1 MPLTSDI
8 GSRSF
13 NLGLEVFRARIAA
26 NGRGDI
32 TVGGET
38 VSIVYDATNGRFSSS
53 GGNDGLLSELL
64 ILGFNNGP
72 RALSERM
79 LSMLSDSGE
88 AQSQESIQ
96 DKISQCKFPVSSGNF
111 QCLPESIQCPIT
123 LERPEEGVFVK
134 NSDSSAVCTLF
145 DVDALSRVVNDGSVH
160 PLTRAPITPSMIV
173 KPEECKYDPAR
184 GSFIIKDS

>member
-8 GSRSF
+8 GSPSF

-79 LSMLSDSGE
+79 L
-88 AQSQESIQ
+88 
-96 DKISQCKFPVSSGNF
+96 
-111 QCLPESIQCPIT
+111 
-123 LERPEEGVFVK
+123 
-134 NSDSSAVCTLF
+134 
-145 DVDALSRVVNDGSVH
+145 
-160 PLTRAPITPSMIV
+160 
-173 KPEECKYDPAR
+173 
-184 GSFIIKDS
+184 

>member
-111 QCLPESIQCPIT
+111 QCPP
-123 LERPEEGVFVK
+123 
-134 NSDSSAVCTLF
+134 
-145 DVDALSRVVNDGSVH
+145 
-160 PLTRAPITPSMIV
+160 
-173 KPEECKYDPAR
+173 
-184 GSFIIKDS
+184 

>member
-1 MPLTSDI
+1 MILSVFITVISGHDKPQPPGCL
-8 GSRSF
+8 
-13 NLGLEVFRARIAA
+13 LGLEVFRARIAA

-96 DKISQCKFPVSSGNF
+96 TKYLNVSF
-111 QCLPESIQCPIT
+111 LLVQEI
-123 LERPEEGVFVK
+123 
-134 NSDSSAVCTLF
+134 SSARQSLFSVQLHWRDPKRECLSKIQIVQQYALYLMLMHFLAWLMTVQFTL
-145 DVDALSRVVNDGSVH
+145 
-160 PLTRAPITPSMIV
+160 
-173 KPEECKYDPAR
+173 
-184 GSFIIKDS
+184 

>member
-111 QCLPESIQCPIT
+111 QCPPESI
-123 LERPEEGVFVK
+123 
-134 NSDSSAVCTLF
+134 
-145 DVDALSRVVNDGSVH
+145 SVQLH
-160 PLTRAPITPSMIV
+160 
-173 KPEECKYDPAR
+173 
-184 GSFIIKDS
+184 